1 MCHQLESMCQG
12 QTSAFADA
20 LDPTLGVRLH
30 CRWVVNLEGGFGRRH
45 PAASILSLPPPWAH
59 PGHAWHR
66 VRLGHR
72 LGPRPGRR
80 RVGLRSRKTHRN
92 STLSL
97 FTWHAT
103 PRHHSKT
110 TTHNTHLRI
119 TMFFS
124 NKMLPHF
131 PVVCLLSMCT
141 QECGPSRFDTHPSGG
156 RLFYDLGRGCN
167 SCIFTGHKYAI
178 PDFVCRPNLN
188 SIYCQLHKSTRE
200 HHFEFRG
207 VGYQICTSNIFIY
220 LN

>member
-1 MCHQLESMCQG
+1 MPPAGKHVPGTDQRVCRRTRPHAGSAPALQMGG
-12 QTSAFADA
+12 QS
-20 LDPTLGVRLH
+20 
-30 CRWVVNLEGGFGRRH
+30 GRRIWAQA
-45 PAASILSLPPPWAH
+45 PSSIYFVFATTMSPS
-59 PGHAWHR
+59 
-66 VRLGHR
+66 
-72 LGPRPGRR
+72 RPCMTPCPTRTPTR
-80 RVGLRSRKTHRN
+80 APTRATKSRTEVAGTHRN